1 MVPGYHATYQQEFN
15 VLCILKLVVFPGYF
29 ALSMWVTDTVVKGQQ
44 VARDTDTSYDA
55 GDLSR
60 LSSRDLWSWPGE
72 LEPWHRP
79 LAT

>member
-1 MVPGYHATYQQEFN
+1 
-15 VLCILKLVVFPGYF
+15 
-29 ALSMWVTDTVVKGQQ
+29 MWVTDMVVKGQQ
-44 VARDTDTSYDA
+44 VARDTDTSCDA